1 MSHNYAV
8 PHDIINNTT
17 NNFFS
22 SAVFNG
28 TSSSATY
35 RSPTTAEG
43 KQPYFYYM
51 GVAGINSEN
60 AEVQYIVDTGNA
72 VSISWAE
79 IGIFRGDFTLGGGAS
94 LTRLGYTDISTQIF
108 SVGTG
113 IANRKKINVALD
125 QPIKVGDQLWVAVG
139 LSASTMGQFHG
150 YGRADEI
157 QSGVFQTITT
167 GGRPSTLSVPVTTT
181 VVTNPA
187 FYGHYVNLNLI

>member
-8 PHDIINNTT
+8 PHDIVNNTT
-17 NNFFS
+17 NALFPT
-22 SAVFNG
+22 AVFNG
-28 TSSSATY
+28 TTSSTTY
-35 RSPTTAEG
+35 RSPTTADG

-51 GVAGINSEN
+51 GIAGINSEN
-60 AEVQYIVDTGNA
+60 AEVQYIVDAGLALT
-72 VSISWAE
+72 ISWAE
-79 IGIFRGDFTLGGGAS
+79 VGIFRGDFTLGGGAS
-94 LTRLGYTDISTQIF
+94 LTRLGYTDISAQVYG
-108 SVGTG
+108 VGTG
-113 IANRKKINVALD
+113 IANRKKVNVALD
-125 QPIKVGDQLWVAVG
+125 QSIKVGDPIWVAVG
-139 LSASTMGQFHG
+139 MSASTMCQFHG

>member
-8 PHDIINNTT
+8 PHDIVNNTT
-17 NNFFS
+17 NTLFPT
-22 SAVFNG
+22 AVFNG
-28 TSSSATY
+28 TTSSTTY
-35 RSPTTAEG
+35 RSPTTADG

-51 GVAGINSEN
+51 GIAGINSEN

-125 QPIKVGDQLWVAVG
+125 QSIKVGDQLWVAVG